1 MSKVMISLQEEFL
14 RDLDT
19 LARAEHRSRSELV
32 REAVRTYVVTRV
44 GPGSTRRAD
53 ARRAA
58 ARILSTHLRFPAGET
73 AESVVRR
80 LRDTRYG
87 AAWKS
92 SSSTPR

>member
-1 MSKVMISLQEEFL
+1 MSKVMLSLQKEFL
-14 RDLDT
+14 RDLDA

-32 REAVRTYVVTRV
+32 REAVRTYVATRV
-44 GPGSTRRAD
+44 GPASSNRGD

-58 ARILSTHLRFPAGET
+58 ARILGAHLRLPAGET
-73 AESVVRR
+73 AESLVRR

-92 SSSTPR
+92 S